1 MWVEVQL
8 VIAAVRRAAV
18 LAVPREDVDDAVLD
32 LLRDAEQVHVLAR
45 ARRALDLDLVA
56 VVLVE
61 ALQALDEQEVD
72 RQP

>member
-32 LLRDAEQVHVLAR
+32 LLCDAEQVHVLAR

-61 ALQALDEQEVD
+61 ALQALDEQEVH